1 MLSVIAVD
9 FLSTLFY
16 TNISIS
22 IFKNYIFKGNYGL
35 YFSQITQ
42 QECDYQTNLLTKKK
56 KKNTK
61 LPIDSG
67 IIQMLQLDKSKI
79 MELFIQNIMIPIE
92 LPINSHMNQI
102 NHLNTNNT
110 NINININTEKKN
122 RKKSK
127 ERSKE
132 RSKEPCKEPSK
143 KLKLKKI
150 EQNHLPKKLV
160 IKNTPNVPTKKPK
173 KPKKPKKL
181 IIKKSYLHPTNF
193 DTEYDYFI
201 YMCKELKHDYYRYKT
216 NLWDGPAMII
226 KENTNLCKKLK
237 EKIDIDLN
245 FDILINKSMAVYPRK
260 YYDPNCISYTKEYVV
275 CEDHNTKN
283 TPEKI
288 DVIEWI
294 FNDRTYLVDTYSNS
308 VYDPDTEL
316 QLGLRKYTEDQTWI
330 IVNPN

>member
-1 MLSVIAVD
+1 MSN
-9 FLSTLFY
+9 F
-16 TNISIS
+16 NISQ
-22 IFKNYIFKGNYGL
+22 F
-35 YFSQITQ
+35 TQ
-42 QECDYQTNLLTKKK
+42 QVCEYQTNLMTSFIQ
-56 KKNTK
+56 KNTK

-79 MELFIQNIMIPIE
+79 MELFIQNMIPIE
-92 LPINSHMNQI
+92 LPINSHMNQM
-102 NHLNTNNT
+102 NHLNTNT
-110 NINININTEKKN
+110 NINININTEKKI

-127 ERSKE
+127 ETSKNK
-132 RSKEPCKEPSK
+132 SKEPPK

-150 EQNHLPKKLV
+150 EQNHVPKKLL
-160 IKNTPNVPTKKPK
+160 ITNNPNTPVRKPTK
-173 KPKKPKKL
+173 L
-181 IIKKSYLHPTNF
+181 FIKKNYLHPNNF
-193 DTEYDYFI
+193 DNEYEYFI

-260 YYDPNCISYTKEYVV
+260 YYDPNCISYTKEYLV

-288 DVIEWI
+288 DVIEWN

-316 QLGLRKYTEDQTWI
+316 QIGLRKYTEDQTWI